1 MLADKQA
8 STRTGESTPQTATP
22 IELDIDAAAR
32 LRTVIGRLS
41 RRLRSTAAAREA
53 GLTPTKISVLLNVTR
68 TSPTRLADL
77 AASEGLNPTLVS
89 RVITELV
96 ASGLLE
102 RSSDPDDRRA
112 AWVKISAAG
121 RRLAERMRS
130 ERTEA
135 VNAAMAGLSGEER
148 RRLERALPALE
159 ALAEELKE
167 RRP

>member
-1 MLADKQA
+1 VPQ
-8 STRTGESTPQTATP
+8 TRTPAEA
-22 IELDIDAAAR
+22 LDIETAAR

-41 RRLRSTAAAREA
+41 RRLRSTAAARQA
-53 GLTPTKISVLLNVTR
+53 GLTPTKISVLLTVAR

-77 AASEGLNPTLVS
+77 GALEGLNPTLLS
-89 RVITELV
+89 RVTTELV
-96 ASGLLE
+96 AAGLLE

-112 AWVKISAAG
+112 AWIKISRAG
-121 RRLAERMRS
+121 RRLAERMRT

-135 VNAAMAGLSGEER
+135 VNAASRGLTAEEC
-148 RRLERALPALE
+148 RRLEEALPALE